1 MISAIILGGGTLK
14 GLEEATLT
22 KALIKI
28 DKKPMIEYVVDALKE
43 SPSIDRIVALVPAD
57 ARSESWVSKVDDV
70 LLAGDFIGNIR
81 AGLNNLPSK
90 NEPASKVFLTSC
102 DIPLVSSEAI
112 EDFISRCHR
121 EEAEI
126 YYAIIPKDVI
136 MAKYPETKRT
146 YVTLREGTFTG
157 GNVSLVS
164 PVALK
169 KNFGLLEKAYNLRK
183 SPFKLAKTLG
193 FNFIIKFIFRSLSL
207 TDAEKRVTDLLNARG
222 KAIVTPYPEIGIDVD
237 KQADLELVQKII
249 RRMKSEDRRTKKEK
263 REAKVR
269 QTNLRRR

>member
-1 MISAIILGGGTLK
+1 MIDALILGGGTLK
-14 GLEEATLT
+14 GLEEATLS
-22 KALIKI
+22 KALIEI

-70 LLAGDFIGNIR
+70 LLAGDFIGNICL
-81 AGLNNLPSK
+81 GLDNLRSK
-90 NEPASKVFLTSC
+90 NESSSRVFLTSC
-102 DIPLVSSEAI
+102 DIPLLSPEAI
-112 EDFISRCHR
+112 EDFISRCR
-121 EEAEI
+121 RAEAEI
-126 YYAIIPKDVI
+126 YYAIISKDVI
-136 MAKYPETKRT
+136 MARYPETKRT

-164 PVALK
+164 PKAIK

-183 SPFKLAKTLG
+183 SPFKLARTLG
-193 FNFIIKFIFRSLSL
+193 FNFIIRFVFRSLSL
-207 TDAEKRVTDLLNARG
+207 ADVENRVTDLLNARG

-249 RRMKSEDRRTKKEK
+249 GRMKSE
-263 REAKVR
+263 EAKVG
-269 QTNLRRR
+269 